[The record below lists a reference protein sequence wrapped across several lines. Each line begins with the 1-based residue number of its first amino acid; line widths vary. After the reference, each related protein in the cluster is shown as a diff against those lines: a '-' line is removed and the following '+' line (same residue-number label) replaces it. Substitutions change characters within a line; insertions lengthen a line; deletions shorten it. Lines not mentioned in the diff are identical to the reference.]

1 VHTPG
6 WRKPV
11 VRPSL
16 CALRRPP
23 LLSVA
28 RVLRGALPWYAHRR
42 PSRGTPSTPTAAGP
56 LLSVRTGHPRGSVRS
71 PERVLRQQDSAGGVV
86 GGRVA
91 CGAQDVQ
98 QVAQVRAGP
107 FRRRR
112 AAVSRVTSRCRSAP
126 SARRSVETSTCTVLA
141 ALAPAR
147 SPRTP
152 SMIWCTGTTRS
163 APSSRT
169 AGKARCFGRRAV
181 AVARRGPPPRLPA
194 AETRSRAVPLPP
206 IAPGDIVP
214 GRAEVYGVGAAA
226 TGSSSTSALRR
237 GTGTRCC
244 PAPRAGSSA
253 GWPPSA
259 STAPRSPRARR
270 ARCRTGR
277 RRSPGC
283 RA

>member
-169 AGKARCFGRRAV
+169 AGKARCFG
-181 AVARRGPPPRLPA
+181 
-194 AETRSRAVPLPP
+194 
-206 IAPGDIVP
+206 
-214 GRAEVYGVGAAA
+214 
-226 TGSSSTSALRR
+226 
-237 GTGTRCC
+237 
-244 PAPRAGSSA
+244 
-253 GWPPSA
+253 PPSGSGCPSRTA
-259 STAPRSPRARR
+259 STAPGSRNSITCRSSPADCPRGHRSRARGGLR
-270 ARCRTGR
+270 RGRCGDRQLEHVGAQTR
-277 RRSPGC
+277 NRYAVLPGATC
-283 RA
+283 WIFSGLASIRFHSAS